1 MSTKPQIQY
10 SGPTV
15 SEKVD
20 FEVRR
25 HLQLTYQ
32 KLANHTQAFQE
43 QTAKIAALEAE
54 IAALKAKLP

>member
-15 SEKVD
+15 SDKVD

-25 HLQLTYQ
+25 HLQLMYQ
-32 KLANHTQAFQE
+32 KLTNHTQAFSD
-43 QTAKIAALEAE
+43 QTAQIKALQAE
-54 IAALKAKLP
+54 IAALKST